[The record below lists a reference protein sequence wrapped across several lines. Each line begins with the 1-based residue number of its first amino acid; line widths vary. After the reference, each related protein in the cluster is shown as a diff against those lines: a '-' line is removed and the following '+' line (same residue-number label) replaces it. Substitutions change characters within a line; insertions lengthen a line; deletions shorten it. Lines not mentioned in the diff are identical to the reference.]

1 MLERRHRFT
10 EERIE
15 TVFHWISGQCGN
27 IGSGGGKCG
36 CVLCPEYQ
44 PLAYRATNRDGYRE

>member
-10 EERIE
+10 EERIG
-15 TVFHWISGQCGN
+15 TVFHWISGQCGS
-27 IGSGGGKCG
+27 IGPGGGKCG
-36 CVLCPEYQ
+36 WVLCPEYQ